1 MILYLKRVFF
11 RTLTQNSSRQY
22 FKILLVYPSALEHPS
37 EVYEPL
43 SLVLSHE
50 HLSLT
55 LACQFQFYQA
65 GRNVIIVVN
74 LAPTVALKEN
84 LSKNTSKALILC

>member
-22 FKILLVYPSALEHPS
+22 FFEILLVYPSALEHPS

-43 SLVLSHE
+43 SLV
-50 HLSLT
+50 
-55 LACQFQFYQA
+55 
-65 GRNVIIVVN
+65 
-74 LAPTVALKEN
+74 VA
-84 LSKNTSKALILC
+84 SSFIT

>member
-43 SLVLSHE
+43 SLV
-50 HLSLT
+50 
-55 LACQFQFYQA
+55 
-65 GRNVIIVVN
+65 
-74 LAPTVALKEN
+74 VA
-84 LSKNTSKALILC
+84 SSFIT